1 MSKNLFTLFLLLL
14 LTNCAAPGTA
24 LIGPVFTG
32 ATTKSVTQASLSAGT
47 NQILRKLHSES
58 KKTRIKIAKVKTEIE
73 NFTKNIES
81 KKLSS
86 FHK

>member
-1 MSKNLFTLFLLLL
+1 MSKNLFILFLLLL

-32 ATTKSVTQASLSAGT
+32 ATTKSVAQASLSAGT

-73 NFTKNIES
+73 NFTEKY
-81 KKLSS
+81 
-86 FHK
+86 

>member
-1 MSKNLFTLFLLLL
+1 MSKNLFILFLLLL

-32 ATTKSVTQASLSAGT
+32 ATTKSVAQASLSAGT

-81 KKLSS
+81 KKLSN

>member
-1 MSKNLFTLFLLLL
+1 MFKNLFILFLLLL

-32 ATTKSVTQASLSAGT
+32 ATTKSVAQASLSAGT

-73 NFTKNIES
+73 NFTKNIEP

>member
-1 MSKNLFTLFLLLL
+1 MSKNLFILFLLLL

-32 ATTKSVTQASLSAGT
+32 VTTKSVAQASLSAGT

-73 NFTKNIES
+73 NFTKNIEP

>member
-1 MSKNLFTLFLLLL
+1 MFKNLFILFLLLL

-32 ATTKSVTQASLSAGT
+32 ATTKSVAQASLSAGT

-58 KKTRIKIAKVKTEIE
+58 KKHELK
-73 NFTKNIES
+73 
-81 KKLSS
+81 
-86 FHK
+86 

>member
-1 MSKNLFTLFLLLL
+1 MFKNLFILFLLLL

-32 ATTKSVTQASLSAGT
+32 VTTKSVAQASLSAGT

-73 NFTKNIES
+73 NFTKNIEP